1 VEGAVEPN
9 RERIEDFMRRFMRR
23 YGYEENRVFR
33 VLAAAVAILLV
44 LRVLRVL
51 AVPVA
56 IGAIL
61 VVVGW
66 LLLGPGFPATSGA
79 NPPIP
84 RPSAGSL
91 VENGVAVIVACGKKR
106 GWEAVESAPEPR
118 TGTWSVERSGECK
131 VYYHHPPDAYQRE
144 QRHQRAH

>member
-1 VEGAVEPN
+1 VEHI
-9 RERIEDFMRRFMRR
+9 RERLERYMRR
-23 YGYEENRVFR
+23 YGYGENRALR
-33 VLAAAVAILLV
+33 ALAVAVALLLV

-61 VVVGW
+61 VGGW
-66 LLLGPGFPATSGA
+66 LLLGPGFPATSEA

-106 GWEAVESAPEPR
+106 GFEAVGSAPEPR

-144 QRHQRAH
+144 QRHQRAHSQ